1 MSASFSS
8 FLFFYLCLLIYFYS
22 LFHSRFLSFVL
33 SALPNNFFSLCVP
46 CFPFSVSLI
55 LADRLTKTRAT
66 LAFNLLA
73 DNFLSPSLS
82 QSLSPSLS
90 LSLVMTYVLTHRLS
104 LSPTS
109 LSLSHSISFLR
120 HVLWIRASDSGAPSQ
135 VSWLAQTSTL
145 PDLAV

>member
-82 QSLSPSLS
+82 QSLSLTLPFSRHDICAYSPSFSLS
-90 LSLVMTYVLTHRLS
+90 YLTLTLSLHLLSQTRSLDPCERFGRAFTGVLAC
-104 LSPTS
+104 PN
-109 LSLSHSISFLR
+109 
-120 HVLWIRASDSGAPSQ
+120 VDSA
-135 VSWLAQTSTL
+135 
-145 PDLAV
+145 